1 MTAADHA
8 TAVTA
13 PSTDPAYGLRILTLE
28 EQRRLIAVS
37 EAARGVWDYS
47 YSRDGEIDLLVPR
60 PEMLAL
66 GRALDARGGAR

>member
-1 MTAADHA
+1 MTSNIIC
-8 TAVTA
+8 A

-37 EAARGVWDYS
+37 EAAQEVWKYS
-47 YSRDGEIDLLVPR
+47 YSRDGETDLLVPR

-66 GRALDARGGAR
+66 GRALDGRGGAR